1 MKGSAKE
8 NWTIKEETSKKE
20 SYLNSTAK
28 LSRQLNVFRLLLNN
42 RFFFKELLDE
52 NIDMIRLLIDLLG
65 CKNAWLGVLAF

>member
-65 CKNAWLGVLAF
+65 CKNAWLGILAF